1 MAYDLELAER
11 IRTVLAGQAIVE
23 KKMFGGIGFML
34 NGNMVCGIHKN
45 DLMLHVAAADTA
57 TLLKRPGAKP
67 FEMRDKPM
75 QGWVL
80 VDPAVLKTSAKLTAW
95 INVALTYAQ
104 TLPAKAAKP
113 TKRVATK
120 ISKRVTQ

>member
-45 DLMLHVAAADTA
+45 DLMLHVAAADTNV
-57 TLLKRPGAKP
+57 LLKRPGAKP

-80 VDPAVLKTSAKLTAW
+80 VDPA
-95 INVALTYAQ
+95 AQ
-104 TLPAKAAKP
+104 IGRAH
-113 TKRVATK
+113 V
-120 ISKRVTQ
+120 

>member
-11 IRTVLAGQAIVE
+11 IRTELAGQPITE

-34 NGNMVCGIHKN
+34 NGNMVCGMHKN
-45 DLMLHVAAADTA
+45 DLMLHVAAADTNA
-57 TLLKRPGAKP
+57 LLKRPGAKP

-80 VDPAVLKTSAKLTAW
+80 VSADAVATQATLAKW
-95 INVALTYAQ
+95 IHVALTYAQ
-104 TLPAKAAKP
+104 TLPAKAAKASSKKP
-113 TKRVATK
+113 IKTKAR
-120 ISKRVTQ
+120 